1 MEMQISVRTLVEF
14 LLRGGDIDNRIAA
27 GSEEAMQEG
36 AKIHRMIQKRMG
48 SEYQAE
54 VPLSFVADFGDY
66 SVKVEGRADG
76 IIHEK
81 KGVTVDE
88 IKGTYRDI
96 FKMMEPDP
104 VHLAQARCYAYMISQ
119 KEELSEITVRMTYVH
134 MKSLEIRYFHE
145 KLSVDEITRWF
156 EDLMAQYKKWTDFE
170 YAWKRRRDESLQ
182 ALEFPYTFREG
193 QKELAGHVY
202 QTICHGKKLFIQAPT
217 GVGKTLSCVFPS
229 LKAMGLGKADKI
241 FYLTAKTV
249 TRAVAQETFSL
260 LSEHGMALKALTITA
275 KEKICPMMQIA
286 GEQEDA
292 RDPEKADEAAAGPD
306 MLSDAQGTGEHG
318 NENSEK
324 KRKLC
329 CNPEACPYAAG
340 HFDRVNDAV
349 YELLTTRDVLDR
361 EAILAAAQ
369 RHMVCP
375 FEMSLDVSLF
385 ADSIICDYNYLFD
398 PYVSLKR
405 FFAEGSKGNW
415 IFLVDEAH
423 NLLERGRSMYSA
435 QLCKEDVLALKREIK
450 GKKTGL
456 EKGLDRVNREMLT
469 LKKEGDGRIS
479 ASERGTL
486 DQAVVRLLGEMGEFL
501 EQQENSPAR
510 EQVLE
515 FYFMLRRYSDVLESY
530 DEHYLTYTYYHR
542 KDERFY
548 VRMLC
553 VDPSEQLDHR
563 MKQGVSS
570 ILFSATLLPI
580 QYYKGL
586 LGGKPED
593 FEVYA
598 KTSFSREQFAL
609 LIGRD
614 VTTKYTERS
623 DVMYER
629 IAAHIHKIVCGRAG
643 NYMIFCP
650 SHDFSEKVSEAYR
663 LLYHHDEAEEIL
675 LQSPYMD
682 ETERELFLE
691 RFRGQVEAGEMGTSG
706 DSGTGPATLLGFCVM
721 GGIFGEGIDLKG
733 EDLIGVIV
741 VGTGIPQISME
752 SELLKTYFDERGDN
766 GFDYAYRYPGMNKV
780 LQAAGRLIRT
790 DQDRGVIALLDYR
803 FCQNAYQ
810 RLCPREWE
818 GHFQANAEEIGAY
831 VRSFWDN
838 QEQKNLG
845 TAD

>member
-1 MEMQISVRTLVEF
+1 MEMQISVRTLVDF

-36 AKIHRMIQKRMG
+36 ARIHRMIQKRMG

-54 VPLSFVADFGDY
+54 VPLSFVADFDDY

-76 IIHEK
+76 ILHEK

-96 FKMMEPDP
+96 FRMMEPDP
-104 VHLAQARCYAYMISQ
+104 VHLAQARCYAYMISVR
-119 KEELSEITVRMTYVH
+119 EGLDEVTVRMTYVH

-145 KLSVDEITRWF
+145 KLSFEEISHWF
-156 EDLMAQYKKWTDFE
+156 DDLMAQYKKWTDFE
-170 YAWKRRRDESLQ
+170 FAWNKRRNESLQ
-182 ALEFPYTFREG
+182 ALQFPYPFRDG
-193 QKELAGHVY
+193 QKELSGHVY

-229 LKAMGLGKADKI
+229 LKAMGLGKAEKI
-241 FYLTAKTV
+241 FYLTAKTI
-249 TRAVAQETFSL
+249 TRAVAQETFAL
-260 LSEHGMALKALTITA
+260 LRARGMALKVLTITA
-275 KEKICPMMQIA
+275 KEKICPMMGQS
-286 GEQEDA
+286 
-292 RDPEKADEAAAGPD
+292 ADEDDDPVQRTD
-306 MLSDAQGTGEHG
+306 D
-318 NENSEK
+318 EK
-324 KRKLC
+324 KKTLC

-349 YELLTTRDVLDR
+349 YELLTREDVLDR
-361 EAILAAAQ
+361 DTILDTAQ

-375 FEMSLDVSLF
+375 FEMSLDASLF

-405 FFAEGSKGNW
+405 FFAEGRKGDW

-435 QLCKEDVLALKREIK
+435 QLCKEDVLALKKEIK

-456 EKGLDRVNREMLT
+456 EKGLDRVNREMLA
-469 LKKEGDGRIS
+469 LKKEGDGRIT
-479 ASERGTL
+479 AGERGAL
-486 DQAVVRLLGEMGEFL
+486 DQAVVRLLSEMGEFL
-501 EQQENSPAR
+501 EQQENSPVR
-510 EQVLE
+510 QQVLE
-515 FYFMLRRYSDVLESY
+515 FYFSLRRYTDVLEAY
-530 DEHYLTYTYYHR
+530 DEHYLTYTFFHR
-542 KDERFY
+542 RDERFF

-563 MKQGVSS
+563 MKQGVST

-580 QYYKGL
+580 QYYKKL
-586 LGGKPED
+586 LGGSHED

-609 LIGRD
+609 FIGKD

-623 DVMYER
+623 DAMYER
-629 IAAHIHKIVCGRAG
+629 IAAHIREIVSAKEG

-650 SHDFSEKVSEAYR
+650 SHDFSEKVAEAYR
-663 LLYHHDEAEEIL
+663 LLYHRKESEEIL
-675 LQSPYMD
+675 LQGAYMD
-682 ETERELFLE
+682 EQQREGFLE
-691 RFRGQVEAGEMGTSG
+691 RFHGREGVQERKMPCMGEE
-706 DSGTGPATLLGFCVM
+706 GPATLIGFCVM
-721 GGIFGEGIDLKG
+721 GGIFAEGIDLKG
-733 EDLIGVIV
+733 ENLIGVIV

-752 SELLKTYFDERGDN
+752 SELLKAYFDERGDN
-766 GFDYAYRYPGMNKV
+766 GFDYAYRCPGMNKV
-780 LQAAGRLIRT
+780 LQAAGRVIRT

-803 FCQNAYQ
+803 FCQNAYL
-810 RLCPREWE
+810 RLFPREWE
-818 GHFQANAEEIGAY
+818 GHFQANLTEIGSY
-831 VRSFWDN
+831 VRAFWEK
-838 QEQKNLG
+838 QE
-845 TAD
+845 